1 MMRTTYVGMDI
12 HKNFIQAAALDE
24 QGNIIKEQ
32 KLKTDEKEIKRFI
45 ETLKP
50 QKIHAAKEATCTWY
64 HVYETLNAL
73 DVETTLVNMRRTK
86 TIAESKIKTDKL
98 DAKTIA
104 QCLRTGFIA
113 TAYIPPKAIMEQR
126 NLLRHRMSLR
136 KEIIRYKNKIHAI
149 LLRNGVHHPDYSD
162 LFGVGGMKFLRSLTT
177 LPDSEH
183 YSLTSYLNIVE
194 TLIREKTQTAKNIET
209 LCKNN
214 HQAMLL
220 TSIPGVSYYSAM
232 IILTEMGEVQRFS
245 NPKKL
250 CSYAGLVP
258 RTIQSGNHVY
268 QGRILKEC
276 NHNLKWILDQCAHI
290 HIRHCPNSSITRLYH
305 RVETKKG
312 AGKATIAASRK
323 LLTCVWHM
331 LMKDEMFKYSNDN

>member
-1 MMRTTYVGMDI
+1 MMRTIYVGMDI

-24 QGNIIKEQ
+24 KGNIIKEQ
-32 KLKTDEKEIKRFI
+32 KFTTGEGEIQRFVKSFKTR
-45 ETLKP
+45 
-50 QKIHAAKEATCTWY
+50 KIRVAIEATCTWY
-64 HVYETLNAL
+64 HIYEILNAL
-73 DVETTLVNMRRTK
+73 DVETILVNMRRTK

-113 TAYIPPKAIMEQR
+113 TAYIPPKDILEQR

-136 KEIIRYKNKIHAI
+136 KEIVRYKNKIHAI
-149 LLRNGVHHPDYSD
+149 LLRNGIHYPKYSD
-162 LFGVGGMKFLRSLTT
+162 LFGVGGMKFLRSLT
-177 LPDSEH
+177 LSDSEQ
-183 YSLTSYLNIVE
+183 YNLTSYLNIVE
-194 TLIREKTQTAKNIET
+194 TLVQEKTQISKKIEI

-214 HQAMLL
+214 HQAILL
-220 TSIPGVSYYSAM
+220 TSIPGISYYSAM

-258 RTIQSGNHVY
+258 RTIQSGNYIYH
-268 QGRILKEC
+268 GRILKEC
-276 NHNLKWILDQCAHI
+276 NHNLKWILDQCTHI
-290 HIRHCPNSSITRLYH
+290 HIQHCPDSSITKLYY

-312 AGKATIAASRK
+312 AGKATVAASRK
-323 LLTCVWHM
+323 MLTCIWHM
-331 LMKDEMFKYSNDN
+331 LSKGETFKYGYVN